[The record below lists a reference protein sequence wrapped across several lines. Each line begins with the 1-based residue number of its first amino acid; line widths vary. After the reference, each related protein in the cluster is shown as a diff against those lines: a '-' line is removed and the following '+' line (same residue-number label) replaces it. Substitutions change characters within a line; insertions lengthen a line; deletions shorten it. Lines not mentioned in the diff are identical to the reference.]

1 MPEQL
6 PIRRLLVLLA
16 VILLAANPVAA
27 ADGPTP
33 VKLNPPLAANGDV
46 SWFKLSPDG
55 NRVAFLADAET
66 WGQPSIFTVRPDGT
80 DLVQLTAPT
89 GAYWYDLTRFSPDGR
104 RFLFQIKDSTA
115 PNNRHL
121 YSAPAEGPASAVTRL
136 DPAAGDLAHFEITP
150 DSQWVLYVAD
160 EGTEGDQLYLVP
172 IGGPAGAARR
182 ISGPAAE
189 DGYVA
194 RSLYIT
200 DDGTRVFWS
209 AAKPLTHVFNL
220 YTRLLHDPTAP
231 IVRLSGDLDGNGV
244 QSLAGGLAVSPD
256 GSRVAYIGET
266 ATGRGELFIVP
277 VDGPPSANVKLN
289 PPIVSGG
296 GIEMVKWHRE
306 TNLLVYSGRVEDND
320 TGALYTISP
329 DGPPGAAVKLS
340 APGPDG
346 RPYIS
351 YRLTAGGWVVY
362 TGPDGLYSV
371 PVAGTAADNRRIA
384 PPSDQYTTLNND
396 LLVYTLPAT
405 AQVYRVPIVGPD
417 SAAEPLG
424 GRGSYCMSQGGRY
437 TALRGT
443 ADEQLYRVLTTGGP
457 LTPVSGPLTPG
468 GAVLDCAVTPTGAY
482 VVYRA
487 DQLVDGQNEL
497 FSTRLPVDSP
507 GWDVR
512 LPLLMR

>member
-1 MPEQL
+1 MPQQL

-16 VILLAANPVAA
+16 IFLFIGTPVAS

-33 VKLNPPLAANGDV
+33 VKLNPPLPVGGHV
-46 SWFKLSPDG
+46 SEFELSPNG

-104 RFLFQIKDSTA
+104 RFLFELSNDT
-115 PNNRHL
+115 PPFRNHL
-121 YSAPAEGPASAVTRL
+121 YSAPAAGPASAVTQL
-136 DPAAGDLAHFEITP
+136 DGAGGNLGQFEITP
-150 DSQWVLYVAD
+150 DSRWVVYTWSDAD
-160 EGTEGDQLYLVP
+160 NSQLYLVP
-172 IGGPAGAARR
+172 IEGAVSAARR
-182 ISGPAAE
+182 ISGDYE
-189 DGYVA
+189 DYGYVT
-194 RSLYIT
+194 SFYVT
-200 DDGTRVFWS
+200 GDGSRIFWTAS
-209 AAKPLTHVFNL
+209 RLFTQVNQL
-220 YTRLLHDPTAP
+220 YTRLLHDPAAP
-231 IVRLSGDLDGNGV
+231 IVRLSGDLEGRGV
-244 QSLAGGLAVSPD
+244 LSLAGKLALSPD
-256 GSRVAYIGET
+256 GRRVAYIGQT
-266 ATGRGELFIVP
+266 AWDRGELFLVP
-277 VDGPPSANVKLN
+277 IDGPPSANIKLN
-289 PPIVSGG
+289 QPIAADGS
-296 GIEMVKWHRE
+296 ID
-306 TNLLVYSGRVEDND
+306 RVEWSNSANLIVYAGRIDYSN
-320 TGALYTISP
+320 TSALYAISP

-340 APGPDG
+340 AAVPIG
-346 RPYIS
+346 YSAINFQMI
-351 YRLTAGGWVVY
+351 GGEWIVY
-362 TGPDGLYSV
+362 QLGATYSV
-371 PVAGTAADNRRIA
+371 PVTGTAKDSRRIA
-384 PPSDQYTTLNND
+384 PISYQYTALDTGLM
-396 LLVYTLPAT
+396 VYTLPNA
-405 AQVYRVPIVGPD
+405 AQVYRVPIAGPD

-424 GRGSYCMSQGGRY
+424 GRGSYCMSRSGRY

-497 FSTRLPVDSP
+497 FSTRLPVDSL